1 MQVSVEES
9 GVIERKLT
17 ISVPSEEIDAEVAK
31 RLKDVA
37 KNARIPGFRPGKAP
51 QNVIKKRYSP
61 SVTTEVINETI
72 NSSYRDALGQEKI
85 NPAGLVSIDPTPY
98 EPGKELKYVATIELF
113 PEIPSPTLAGRT
125 IEKPV
130 VEITAEDVIHTLED
144 IRKRNAG
151 FVDRDGESVKDD
163 RLTIDFEGTISGEP
177 FEGGSASDFQFV
189 IGAGQMLKE
198 FDDGLVG
205 VKSGDTRTIA
215 FTFPENYGS
224 EDIAGKEVEFV
235 VTVKAVEMPE
245 LPPLDDDF
253 AKTLGI
259 QEGGIEKMKQEIEV
273 SLNREL
279 DTRMRSVLR
288 DKVMDELYAVNDIES
303 PKALVEEE
311 IERSIQV
318 VTEQMTRQG
327 LPADNNIDRAQYA
340 DEARKRVALGLIAR
354 DVIEKCEIKVDADA
368 VRARIVEMASSYE
381 DEEEYVKW
389 HYADPQRLQNI
400 EGLVLEE
407 QVVNRMLET
416 ATVKEQKVSFKQFMN
431 PQLED

>member
-17 ISVPSEEIDAEVAK
+17 ISVPSEEIDTEVAK
-31 RLKDVA
+31 RLKDIA
-37 KNARIPGFRPGKAP
+37 KSARIPGFRPGKAP
-51 QNVIKKRYSP
+51 QNVIKKRYSGH
-61 SVTTEVINETI
+61 VTTEVINETI

-85 NPAGLVSIDPTPY
+85 YPAGLVSIDPTPY
-98 EPGKELKYVATIELF
+98 EPGKELKFIATIELF

-125 IEKPV
+125 IDKPV
-130 VEITAEDVIHTLED
+130 VEITAEDVTHTLED
-144 IRKRNAG
+144 IRKRNSG
-151 FVDRDGESVKDD
+151 FVVRDGEAVKDD
-163 RLTIDFEGTISGEP
+163 RLTIDFEGTIAGES

-205 VKSGDTRTIA
+205 VKSGDTRTISFA
-215 FTFPENYGS
+215 FPENYGS
-224 EDIAGKEVEFV
+224 EDIAGKEVEFT

-245 LPPLDDDF
+245 LPPLDDEF
-253 AKTLGI
+253 AKSLGI
-259 QEGGIEKMKQEIEV
+259 QEGGIEKMKQEIEL
-273 SLNREL
+273 SLHREL

-311 IERSIQV
+311 IERSVQA

-327 LPADNNIDRAQYA
+327 LPADNNIDKAQYA

-354 DVIEKCEIKVDADA
+354 EVIEKSEIKVDADA

-407 QVVNRMLET
+407 QVVNCMLET
-416 ATVKEQKVSFKQFMN
+416 ATVNEKKVSFKQFMN
-431 PQLED
+431 PQPED

>member
-1 MQVSVEES
+1 
-9 GVIERKLT
+9 
-17 ISVPSEEIDAEVAK
+17 
-31 RLKDVA
+31 
-37 KNARIPGFRPGKAP
+37 
-51 QNVIKKRYSP
+51 
-61 SVTTEVINETI
+61 
-72 NSSYRDALGQEKI
+72 
-85 NPAGLVSIDPTPY
+85 
-98 EPGKELKYVATIELF
+98 
-113 PEIPSPTLAGRT
+113 
-125 IEKPV
+125 
-130 VEITAEDVIHTLED
+130 
-144 IRKRNAG
+144 
-151 FVDRDGESVKDD
+151 VDRDGESVKDD